1 MTDLLSPTPEDR
13 EIIKTY
19 LRYWRLEAN
28 LLGPPGRRWWRVYIR
43 PTKNV
48 HNWRKAK
55 GIPEVR
61 GPIGHGFNKDYQRAV
76 RFAVRRALS
85 WWRLNRKRL
94 PSVQRLDAL
103 PPWVGTEDE
112 QLARGRAN
120 EQRALAILQR
130 TAFPAW
136 MKGARAGT
144 PEEDA
149 RGIDLV
155 VDSTV
160 GPLYLQI
167 KSSVRGRDK
176 FFEMGYPDR
185 IRVVIV
191 NEEVQD
197 WRLRVR
203 LLRTVERLWHE
214 GWEDMQ
220 RKKTA

>member
-1 MTDLLSPTPEDR
+1 MANPSSPTPEDR

-19 LRYWRLEAN
+19 LRYWRLEAQ
-28 LLGPPGRRWWRVYIR
+28 LLGRPGRRWWRVYIR
-43 PTKNV
+43 PTSNV

-55 GIPEVR
+55 GITEVR
-61 GPIGHGFNKDYQRAV
+61 GPIGHGFNTCYQRAV

-85 WWRLNRKRL
+85 WWLLNRMRV
-94 PSVQRLDAL
+94 PPVQRLDAL
-103 PPWVGTEDE
+103 PAWVGTEDE

-120 EQRALAILQR
+120 EQRALTILR
-130 TAFPAW
+130 NTTFPAW
-136 MKGARAGT
+136 VHGVRAGT

-167 KSSVRGRDK
+167 KSSVRGREK
-176 FFEMGYPDR
+176 FFEMGYRDR
-185 IRVVIV
+185 IGVVIV
-191 NEEVQD
+191 NDRVQD

-203 LLRTVERLWHE
+203 LVKTIERLWHE
-214 GWEDMQ
+214 GWEDKQ